1 VDWSKAKT
9 ILIFVLLIVCLI
21 LSGILVN
28 EKMAERKALEDAV
41 EETKIYLKSQGIDL
55 KTDIPLD
62 RPSLPVLFVE
72 YEENTGS
79 DALSYGD
86 YMVYTASGS
95 SKGYT
100 IKSEGESKAKVISA
114 NTALLS
120 AVLSKL
126 ETGKELTITKVEL
139 VYYIDA
145 ETYQGMP
152 ASSDTAIPAWRIE
165 TKDGVF
171 YINAYAN

>member
-1 VDWSKAKT
+1 MDWSKAKT
-9 ILIFVLLIVCLI
+9 ILIIALLIVCLI
-21 LSGILVN
+21 LSGILVK
-28 EKMAERKALEDAV
+28 ERLTERKALEEAIA
-41 EETKIYLKSQGIDL
+41 ETKIYLQSQGIKL
-55 KTDIPLD
+55 ESDIPLD

-72 YEENTGS
+72 YQENTGS
-79 DALSYGD
+79 DELSYGD

-120 AVLSKL
+120 AVLSKI
-126 ETGKELTITKVEL
+126 EAGKELTITKVEL

-165 TKDGVF
+165 TKDGDF